1 MIHIEFFNNVKDRTK
16 HSIQPLERILTKA
29 QTSEILRLKTNHYR
43 EWLNDNPDATS
54 QQKSNMKANIFNAVI
69 FSGTFTGTGKAEDI
83 RQMSG
88 LLVLDIDNVENL
100 FEVGSKLKKIN
111 ILI

>member
-43 EWLNDNPDATS
+43 EWLNDNS
-54 QQKSNMKANIFNAVI
+54 QC
-69 FSGTFTGTGKAEDI
+69 
-83 RQMSG
+83 
-88 LLVLDIDNVENL
+88 
-100 FEVGSKLKKIN
+100 
-111 ILI
+111 